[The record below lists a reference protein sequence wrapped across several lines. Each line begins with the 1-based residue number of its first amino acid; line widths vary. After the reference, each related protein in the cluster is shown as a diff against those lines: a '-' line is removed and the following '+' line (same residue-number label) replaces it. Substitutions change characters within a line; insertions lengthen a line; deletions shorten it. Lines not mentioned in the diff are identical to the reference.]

1 VSSMKDTVVQYEQQ
15 VERLQE
21 VVRQTR
27 DSEVAVQEAHYQ
39 EVEAK
44 VHMARLFEGKIIA

>member
-1 VSSMKDTVVQYEQQ
+1 MKDTVVQYEQQ

-21 VVRQTR
+21 VVRQSR

-39 EVEAK
+39 EVQAK
-44 VHMARLFEGKIIA
+44 VHMARLFEGRF